1 MCTQIG
7 EYLRR
12 KNLWSMKVPNCK
24 LNLFQASENIT
35 EITNMAIWK
44 IEIKNTDILLPIE
57 KWNWETIEGIVL
69 VFSIIN
75 KKHTCS

>member
-1 MCTQIG
+1 
-7 EYLRR
+7 
-12 KNLWSMKVPNCK
+12 MKVPNCK

-57 KWNWETIEGIVL
+57 K
-69 VFSIIN
+69 
-75 KKHTCS
+75 